1 MVGASPFWLTL
12 KRTLALDPLLAKCCP
27 SPSGFIIVAVALGKA
42 YTKPVVFISGSTLA
56 DPEAD
61 PVLRGTGFL
70 IGFRSKVNP
79 DQGWVYIVTAAHVV
93 RPLVAALVR
102 MNKPDGS
109 VADHAIDEW
118 FFHPTED
125 IAVARL
131 RPPYSDY
138 EFYAVEAKDLMGTA
152 EPQRPPEAG
161 ADVYIAGLL
170 RVVPAMGEQNIPMVR
185 TGSIGALYQDNIPMR
200 LPDGTLIKVNGHL
213 IDCQSFGGFSGSPC
227 FVRYLSGSGKTEGLE
242 LPYPIEST
250 LLLGMV
256 GGHFDLQA
264 SVGLPE
270 GAGNLKVPV
279 AAGVA
284 VVYPAE
290 AIREVLDTEELVEN
304 RTELDAQLESEKVE
318 TEPDAG

>member
-1 MVGASPFWLTL
+1 M
-12 KRTLALDPLLAKCCP
+12 
-27 SPSGFIIVAVALGKA
+27 ALGKA
-42 YTKPVVFISGSTLA
+42 YTKPVVFISGSPLSES
-56 DPEAD
+56 EAE
-61 PVLRGTGFL
+61 PSLRGTGFL
-70 IGFRSKVNP
+70 VGFRSEVNP

-93 RPLVAALVR
+93 RPLIAALVR
-102 MNKPDGS
+102 MSKPDGS
-109 VADHAIDEW
+109 VADHAIQEW

-131 RPPYSDY
+131 SPPYSDY
-138 EFYAVEAKDLMGTA
+138 EFYAGEGKDLVGMA
-152 EPQRPPEAG
+152 EPQNPPQPG

-170 RVVPAMGEQNIPMVR
+170 RVVPAMGAQNIPMVR

-200 LPDGTLIKVNGHL
+200 LPDETFLKVHRHL

-227 FVRYLSGSGKTEGLE
+227 FVRYLSGSEEFGNMKLRV
-242 LPYPIEST
+242 PVEST

-270 GAGNLKVPV
+270 GAGNLKIPV

-284 VVYPAE
+284 VVFPRRPSRKFW
-290 AIREVLDTEELVEN
+290 IRM
-304 RTELDAQLESEKVE
+304 S
-318 TEPDAG
+318 

>member
-1 MVGASPFWLTL
+1 
-12 KRTLALDPLLAKCCP
+12 
-27 SPSGFIIVAVALGKA
+27 VALGKA
-42 YTKPVVFISGSTLA
+42 YTKPVVFISGSPLS
-56 DPEAD
+56 DPEAE
-61 PVLRGTGFL
+61 PSLRGTGFL
-70 IGFRSKVNP
+70 VGFRSEVNP

-102 MNKPDGS
+102 MSKPDGS
-109 VADHAIDEW
+109 VADHAIEEW
-118 FFHPTED
+118 FFHPADD

-131 RPPYSDY
+131 PPPYSDY
-138 EFYAVEAKDLMGTA
+138 EFYAVEAKDLVGTA
-152 EPQRPPEAG
+152 EPQRPPQPG

-185 TGSIGALYQDNIPMR
+185 TGSVGALYQDNIPMR
-200 LPDGTLIKVNGHL
+200 LPDETLLKVHGHL

-242 LPYPIEST
+242 IPYPIEST

-290 AIREVLDTEELVEN
+290 TIKEVLDTGELVQD
-304 RTELDAQLESEKVE
+304 RADLDAQLAEEKAASMTDE
-318 TEPDAG
+318 AEEAAEQPNDADGDLQEQ